1 MDVHGEEADDC
12 RPYTSSDTQRPT
24 TVEKE
29 SCDGPELPDSPLT
42 SDEIQYSTSTAAPGS
57 SMNVAETISCRRS
70 SHALFSQMASS

>member
-12 RPYTSSDTQRPT
+12 RPYTSSVTHRPT

-29 SCDGPELPDSPLT
+29 SCDRPELSDSPLI

-57 SMNVAETISCRRS
+57 STNVAVTMS
-70 SHALFSQMASS
+70 